1 MFLGVDSILNE
12 PNYKSSWNIYSA
24 WLWLEQS
31 PLVFLNNALLIV
43 PILPY
48 GDCGLA
54 NIILVFTNACS
65 FKFVLE
71 DEMDASSS

>member
-24 WLWLEQS
+24 WLWLEHS

-43 PILPY
+43 PVLPY
-48 GDCGLA
+48 GDSVLA
-54 NIILVFTNACS
+54 IIILFSTNACS

-71 DEMDASSS
+71 NEMDISST